1 MSEPL
6 KFYDNTYGNFSESI
20 LQEVRNEAFGMDIGQ
35 NSWLT
40 YDEHL
45 KFILHLR
52 ANPLSRILE
61 VACGSGRPALRIAEV
76 SGARVVG
83 IDINEKGIST
93 AKELARTMKL
103 DSLVQF
109 QVADGSKSLPF
120 DDESFDSLIC
130 VDSINHLPNRQSVL
144 REWCRVLK
152 PGGRLLFTDP
162 ITVTGILS
170 NVEIAIRSSVG
181 FFLFTPPGVD
191 EIILKESSFE
201 LLDKEDLTSNMEVV
215 SKRWYEARSKRREA
229 LVKIEGE
236 VEYEGLQKFLEVTHT
251 LSCERRLSRFAYLG
265 KRI

>member
-6 KFYDNTYGNFSESI
+6 KFYDNAYGNFSESI

-40 YDEHL
+40 YNELL

-52 ANPLSRILE
+52 ANPQSRILE

-83 IDINEKGIST
+83 IDINEKGINT
-93 AKELARTMKL
+93 AKELARAMNL
-103 DSLVQF
+103 DSRVQF

-130 VDSINHLPNRQSVL
+130 VDSINHLPDRASVL
-144 REWCRVLK
+144 HEWHRILK
-152 PGGRLLFTDP
+152 QDGRLLFTDP
-162 ITVTGILS
+162 ITVTGIVS
-170 NVEIAIRSSVG
+170 NIEIAIRSSIG
-181 FFLFTPPGVD
+181 FFLFTPLGVD
-191 EIILKESSFE
+191 EILLRESGFE
-201 LLDKEDLTSNMEVV
+201 LLDKEDSTSNMEIVA
-215 SKRWYEARSKRREA
+215 KRWHDARSKRREA

-236 VEYEGLQKFLEVTHT
+236 AEYEGLQKFLEVTHT
-251 LSCERRLSRFAYLG
+251 LAREKRLSRFTYLA
-265 KRI
+265 KRL